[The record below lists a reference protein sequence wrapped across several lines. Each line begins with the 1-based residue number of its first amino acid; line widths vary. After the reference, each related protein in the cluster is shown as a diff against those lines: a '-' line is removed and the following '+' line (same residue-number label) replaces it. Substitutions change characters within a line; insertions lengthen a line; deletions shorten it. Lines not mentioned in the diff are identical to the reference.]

1 MKAFNFLAGIGAV
14 LIIASSFAEDAS
26 QATQFSNLD
35 TDNDGYVSINEAEGH
50 LDMLRN
56 WVDIDKDTNGKL
68 EFSEFSAFET
78 MTEKDSEKSSTKAK
92 TFVPPENE
100 GDYGFGAAP
109 F

>member
-1 MKAFNFLAGIGAV
+1 MKAINFLAGIGAV
-14 LIIASSFAEDAS
+14 LIILPLYAEDAS

-35 TDNDGYVSINEAEGH
+35 KDNDGYVSINEAEGH

-78 MTEKDSEKSSTKAK
+78 MSEQEGTKAK
-92 TFVPPENE
+92 TFVPPENNE
-100 GDYGFGAAP
+100 EDYGIGAAP

>member
-1 MKAFNFLAGIGAV
+1 MRAINFLAGLILV
-14 LIIASSFAEDAS
+14 LITIPSSAEDAS

-35 TDNDGYVSINEAEGH
+35 KDNDGYVSINEADGH
-50 LDMLRN
+50 LDMLRH

-78 MTEKDSEKSSTKAK
+78 MDEQNSQKAK
-92 TFVPPENE
+92 TYVPPENND
-100 GDYGFGAAP
+100 DYDLGAAP

>member
-1 MKAFNFLAGIGAV
+1 MKAINFFAGLGALLIV
-14 LIIASSFAEDAS
+14 LPTYAEDAT
-26 QATQFSNLD
+26 QAAQFSHLD
-35 TDNDGYVSINEAEGH
+35 KDNDGYVSIPEAEGH

-78 MTEKDSEKSSTKAK
+78 KSEQSSEKAK

-100 GDYGFGAAP
+100 GDYGVGAAP